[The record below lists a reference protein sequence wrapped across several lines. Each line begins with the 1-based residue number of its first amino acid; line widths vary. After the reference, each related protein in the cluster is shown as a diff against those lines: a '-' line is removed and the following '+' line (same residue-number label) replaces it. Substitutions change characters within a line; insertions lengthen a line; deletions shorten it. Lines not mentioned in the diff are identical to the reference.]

1 MNTKRQ
7 PLIDFIKDF
16 GLDFSAPFAIVA
28 ACLILAMLF
37 AVWVWKRSAR
47 RIAVPYDHSSA
58 SAGKG
63 WWIVL
68 TSAETLLPV
77 LAGIVLLILCVPL
90 STGSPIEE
98 RSVSNIQFCVDSSG
112 SMTAQ
117 FGDGNRYDASMKAI
131 NEFLNYRE
139 GDAFGLTFFAS
150 AVVHW
155 CPLTTDTSAFQC
167 AIPFMKPDQQRA
179 IGGGTRIGMA
189 LESCRDVLNSRDKG
203 DKMIILVS
211 DGQSG
216 DLLGGQAEK
225 IGKKMRADNITVYGI
240 HIGGGDI
247 PEEILTITST
257 TGGDAFLPGDVEAFG
272 VCFRKIDQMR
282 PAKIEIVES
291 EKIDSFLPWC
301 FSALAVMGMWTLS
314 LFGLRYTPW

>member
-7 PLIDFIKDF
+7 PLIDSIKDF
-16 GLDFSAPFAIVA
+16 GLDFSAPFVVVA
-28 ACLILAMLF
+28 ACLFLAMLF
-37 AVWVWKRSAR
+37 VLWVWKRSGR
-47 RIAVPYDHSSA
+47 RIAVPYDHSVAPS
-58 SAGKG
+58 GKG
-63 WWIVL
+63 RWFAI
-68 TSAETLLPV
+68 TSAETT
-77 LAGIVLLILCVPL
+77 LAILTGIVLLILCVPL

-112 SMTAQ
+112 SMTAR
-117 FGDGNRYDASMKAI
+117 FGDGNRYDASMAAI

-150 AVVHW
+150 SVVHW

-167 AIPFMKPDQQRA
+167 AIPFMKPNQQRA

-216 DLLGGQAEK
+216 DLAGGQAEK
-225 IGKKMRADNITVYGI
+225 IGKKLRADDITVYGI
-240 HIGGGDI
+240 HIGGGEI
-247 PEEILTITST
+247 PEQILTVTST
-257 TGGDAFLPGDVEAFG
+257 TGGDAFLPGDTEAFDI
-272 VCFRKIDQMR
+272 CFRKIDKMR

-291 EKIDSFLPWC
+291 EKIDNFKPWC
-301 FSALAVMGMWTLS
+301 FAALGMLGAWSLS
-314 LFGLRYTPW
+314 LLGLRYTPW